1 MRCRF
6 LLRPLLAGLVL
17 GLVAVQAGGGSVLA
31 CTSEQPSFQQAVDGA
46 DFVVDARVIA
56 VQKIVSEPDTYVLAV
71 DRVLRGQAGVH
82 VVLKGARTGLCG
94 DQLDIQRLGQR
105 IIIAVGVDFFDQE
118 ISPYWAESEGQ
129 VYGSASMP
137 FGARSLDDIAWS
149 IARLKVPAV
158 SPSEAGSGAWP
169 LVAIAVAGLAGV
181 LVAARWRS
189 RRGRGRTPGT

>member
-1 MRCRF
+1 M
-6 LLRPLLAGLVL
+6 
-17 GLVAVQAGGGSVLA
+17 LA
-31 CTSEQPSFQQAVDGA
+31 CTSEQPSFEQAVDGA

-71 DRVLRGQAGVH
+71 DRVLRGQAGAQ

-94 DQLDIQRLGQR
+94 DQLDIQRLGER

-118 ISPYWAESEGQ
+118 ISPYWAESQGRL
-129 VYGSASMP
+129 YGSATMP

-149 IARLKVPAV
+149 IAPPLKVPAV
-158 SPSEAGSGAWP
+158 SASEAGSGTWP

-189 RRGRGRTPGT
+189 RRSRGRTPGT